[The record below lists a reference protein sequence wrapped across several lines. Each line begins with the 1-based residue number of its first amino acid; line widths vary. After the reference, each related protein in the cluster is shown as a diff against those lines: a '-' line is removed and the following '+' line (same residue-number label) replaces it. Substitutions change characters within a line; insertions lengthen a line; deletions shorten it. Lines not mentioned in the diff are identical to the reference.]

1 MQKLSQMIKDY
12 ALVKYP
18 YTNAR
23 LLAANTAE
31 SLTIPPWAKYAV
43 FSGNIDC
50 WLDQRTTAVI
60 PAADITNGSSPI
72 YIPAGTKEVRN
83 IEGVAAMSV
92 ISASAGIFTTEYY
105 SGDED

>member
-1 MQKLSQMIKDY
+1 MKTLTKTIKTY
-12 ALVKYP
+12 ALDKYP

-23 LLAANTAE
+23 LLAASTAE

-50 WLDQRTTAVI
+50 WLDERKTAVI
-60 PAADITNGSSPI
+60 PAADITDGSSPI

-105 SGDED
+105 SGDEE